1 MVWKCPPLNLFNW
14 SDFWKWKE
22 DMSKKNIKLDGYAW
36 IAENGAI
43 DYGFFFGDSDEPVQF
58 ATTLKEIVRQSLEAY
73 RVPDGA
79 IAQYHLEDMKLLS
92 RSLQAAKNL
101 IDHEIQRSEGVEEND

>member
-1 MVWKCPPLNLFNW
+1 
-14 SDFWKWKE
+14 
-22 DMSKKNIKLDGYAW
+22 MSKKNIKLDGYAW

-58 ATTLKEIVRQSLEAY
+58 ATTLKEIIRQSLEAY

-79 IAQYHLEDMKLLS
+79 IAQYHLEDMKRLS
-92 RSLQAAKNL
+92 FSLQAAKNL
-101 IDHEIQRSEGVEEND
+101 IDHEIKRMDDSDRND

>member
-1 MVWKCPPLNLFNW
+1 
-14 SDFWKWKE
+14 
-22 DMSKKNIKLDGYAW
+22 MSKKNIKLDGYAW

-43 DYGFFFGDSDEPVQF
+43 DYGFWFGDSDEPVQF

-73 RVPDGA
+73 RVFPAGG
-79 IAQYHLEDMKLLS
+79 IAEYHLEDMKLLS

-101 IDHEIQRSEGVEEND
+101 IDHEIKRMDDSDRND

>member
-1 MVWKCPPLNLFNW
+1 
-14 SDFWKWKE
+14 
-22 DMSKKNIKLDGYAW
+22 MSKKNIKLDGYAW

-43 DYGFFFGDSDEPVQF
+43 DYGFWFGDSDEPVSF

-79 IAQYHLEDMKLLS
+79 IAQYHLEDMKRLS
-92 RSLQAAKNL
+92 LSLQAAKNL
-101 IDHEIQRSEGVEEND
+101 IDHEIKRIDDVEEND

>member
-1 MVWKCPPLNLFNW
+1 
-14 SDFWKWKE
+14 
-22 DMSKKNIKLDGYAW
+22 MSKKNIKLEGYAW

-58 ATTLKEIVRQSLEAY
+58 VTTLKEIVRQSIEAY
-73 RVPDGA
+73 RVPDGT
-79 IAQYHLEDMKLLS
+79 IAQYDLENMQLLS

-101 IDHEIQRSEGVEEND
+101 IDHEIKRIDDTETND

>member
-1 MVWKCPPLNLFNW
+1 
-14 SDFWKWKE
+14 
-22 DMSKKNIKLDGYAW
+22 MSKKNIKVEGYAW

-58 ATTLKEIVRQSLEAY
+58 VTTLKEIVRQSIESY

-79 IAQYHLEDMKLLS
+79 IAQYHLENMQLLS

-101 IDHEIQRSEGVEEND
+101 IDHEIKRIDDTETND

>member
-1 MVWKCPPLNLFNW
+1 
-14 SDFWKWKE
+14 
-22 DMSKKNIKLDGYAW
+22 MSKKNIKIEGYAW

-58 ATTLKEIVRQSLEAY
+58 VTTLKEIVRQSLEAY

-79 IAQYHLEDMKLLS
+79 IAEYHLEDMKLLS

-101 IDHEIQRSEGVEEND
+101 IDHEIQRTEGVEAND